1 MCPHLRSWIPAARR
15 ILVSASTSR
24 RKPCLPPHSVIAK
37 WLANSTSWSMRCRTK
52 LRVGCPTIVS
62 SVTAYIL
69 PLIISVMVVTV
80 AMIAVMI
87 RGRM

>member
-1 MCPHLRSWIPAARR
+1 M
-15 ILVSASTSR
+15 V
-24 RKPCLPPHSVIAK
+24 AK
-37 WLANSTSWSMRCRTK
+37 WLANTASCSTRCQTK

-87 RGRM
+87 AQFLR